1 MPGISIEDN
10 ALIGAGSVVT
20 KNIPRN
26 AIVTGNPAK
35 IINYRNNE
43 SKKETLPLK
52 THTSHAPCIVN
63 IPSFQDI
70 RGSLSVVEV
79 MKHCPFPIERVFW
92 TYDVPS
98 KEKRGEHSHKS
109 CSQFLICIKG
119 SVSVVTFEGKLKK
132 NFKLNHCNLGLLI
145 PPKIW
150 SFQYEFTKDAVLL
163 VLASEIYDEDD
174 YIRSYEEYLKST

>member
-1 MPGISIEDN
+1 MKLFKNFSFFADSIIY
-10 ALIGAGSVVT
+10 LSFFLM
-20 KNIPRN
+20 
-26 AIVTGNPAK
+26 
-35 IINYRNNE
+35 IIFP
-43 SKKETLPLK
+43 T
-52 THTSHAPCIVN
+52 
-63 IPSFQDI
+63 SFQDI
-70 RGSLSVVEV
+70 RGSLSVVEI